1 MRYIKFFIFLFLSC
15 GSALSS
21 AEAMRGVQNIAIL
34 IENLS
39 DDTVKCNVSKDM
51 LDAAV
56 RIPLSNSK
64 LRVTNVSNTMSYLY
78 VKVAL
83 LQINN
88 SCAGSIL
95 LSFNKYSKSENDTG
109 EFWNKSMIIY
119 DNKNSISKSISD
131 DVESFAKEFIAAWLK
146 ANPN

>member
-1 MRYIKFFIFLFLSC
+1 
-15 GSALSS
+15 
-21 AEAMRGVQNIAIL
+21 
-34 IENLS
+34 
-39 DDTVKCNVSKDM
+39 M

-95 LSFNKYSKSENDTG
+95 VSFNKYSKSENDTG

-119 DNKNSISKSISD
+119 DNKNSIRKSISD